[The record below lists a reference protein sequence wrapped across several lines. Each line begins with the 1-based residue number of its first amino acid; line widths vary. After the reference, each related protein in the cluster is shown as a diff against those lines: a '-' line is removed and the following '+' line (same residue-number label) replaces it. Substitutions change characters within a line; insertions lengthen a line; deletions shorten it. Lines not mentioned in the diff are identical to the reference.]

1 MKKLFIVFGLIL
13 AVFLCAC
20 KRNSKTTS
28 HQLSSTR
35 VVKNAKEVTMVIT
48 DGEEQ
53 DSQHLK
59 AIKAVIS
66 NNSSIKLSLGEEFY
80 IDMLYQDVWQ
90 EVTFDSVI
98 TVKPLIT
105 VLEPGDEIM
114 KDYWINE
121 AFTEVLD
128 PGCYRI
134 VVQLAPENDSAEYV
148 TAEFTVK

>member
-1 MKKLFIVFGLIL
+1 
-13 AVFLCAC
+13 
-20 KRNSKTTS
+20 
-28 HQLSSTR
+28 
-35 VVKNAKEVTMVIT
+35 MVIT

-90 EVTFDSVI
+90 EVKFDSLI

-134 VVQLAPENDSAEYV
+134 VVQLSPENDSAEYV